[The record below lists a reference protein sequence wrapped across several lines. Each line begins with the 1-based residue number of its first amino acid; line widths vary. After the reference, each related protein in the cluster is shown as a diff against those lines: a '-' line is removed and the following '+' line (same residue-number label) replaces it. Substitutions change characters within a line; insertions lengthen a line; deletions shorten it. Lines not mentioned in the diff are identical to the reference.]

1 MYHAMK
7 TRNLILTT
15 AFAALAT
22 AAVAQVEIPEV
33 KPRADSLQMAV
44 DTLLLEGVTITAERP
59 LFSVEGEK
67 TLYQVSDDPTVQGG
81 VASDALQ
88 NAPGVSVDV
97 EGNITLRG
105 TSSVEIWINDQPS
118 NLSEE
123 NLKTYIQTLPANAI
137 DRIEVITNP
146 SARYATTAD
155 GIINIVMNSK
165 IKRNEFL
172 CFGTNVSSQP
182 FVMPWVSYV
191 WKNDKWTVNA
201 FANMYFYHGE
211 NDMEFE
217 RNLFR
222 KDEND
227 SLVPASQCHSI
238 RHTKYFTY
246 SPGGSLNITYSPD
259 KKNTYA
265 LWLNCWD
272 SFGPTEVTTERER
285 TEYMEQAGIYKYEF
299 VNNSNS
305 NYLYLN
311 AGLRYQHKFNEEGH
325 NLTARLNGN
334 LNRSALPL
342 ENHTTYTL
350 PSPRERVFTMDF
362 LTSNVPVSVNVDYN
376 LPYSKNGE
384 FSMGL
389 KGSWEDGTNRNIVDT
404 LTNNG
409 YVRDSAMSYN
419 YHYRNQNLGG
429 YIMVQHRFGDFTVQ
443 PGVSV
448 NYFQTGI
455 VFPEASDYDFVVDHF
470 DVTPSLHLSYRTKSM
485 HNFKMSYSMKVN
497 RPTATQLSPFNHYDE
512 EMYTTGNPKLEPVYT
527 QQLEAGW
534 TKYLDDFGSVGL
546 TGYYKSK
553 KNEINTIN
561 ESGYHEHYGRV
572 VFFTRPV
579 NVGRSYSAGG
589 EFNMMYRPNGMF
601 NLRFYANVYDSYLE
615 TDYGVLKALEKND
628 LWSYSLR
635 LSVWAKLWNR
645 LEVHASAY
653 YNSPMQ
659 TLFNQVGANYSID
672 CGMRT
677 DFFNHKLSVFI
688 NGNDLFGLM
697 RYSNTYTNPLS
708 SGTYSSRSNSTY
720 LCVGFTLR
728 FGNVELENEAQTAGE
743 KGGQ

>member
-1 MYHAMK
+1 MK

-15 AFAALAT
+15 AFAAFAT
-22 AAVAQVEIPEV
+22 AAFAQVEIPEV
-33 KPRADSLQMAV
+33 KPKADSLQMAV
-44 DTLLLEGVTITAERP
+44 DTLLLEGFTITAERP

-67 TLYQVSDDPTVQGG
+67 TLYQVADDPTVQGG

-118 NLSEE
+118 NLTGE
-123 NLKTYIQTLPANAI
+123 NLKSYIRTLPANAI
-137 DRIEVITNP
+137 DRIEVVTNP
-146 SARYATTAD
+146 SARYATSSD

-172 CFGTNVSSQP
+172 CFGTNASSQP
-182 FVMPWVSYV
+182 FVMPWASYV

-201 FANMYFYHGE
+201 YVSTYFYHGE
-211 NDMEFE
+211 NDMEFD

-227 SLVPASQCHSI
+227 SLVQANQSHSI

-246 SPGGSLNITYSPD
+246 SPGGSVNITYSPD

-265 LWLNCWD
+265 FWLNCWD
-272 SFGPTEVTTERER
+272 SFGPSETKTERER
-285 TEYMEQAGIYKYEF
+285 TEYLEQAGVYKYAF
-299 VNNSNS
+299 AINSNS
-305 NYLYLN
+305 NYLFLN
-311 AGLRYQHKFNEEGH
+311 SGLYYQHKFNEEGH
-325 NLTARLNGN
+325 NLTARMNGF
-334 LNRSALPL
+334 LNRQVMPL
-342 ENHTTYTL
+342 EDHTTYTL
-350 PSPRERVFTMDF
+350 PSPRERVFKMDY
-362 LTSNVPVSVNVDYN
+362 LSSNAPISANVDYN

-389 KGSWEDGTNRNIVDT
+389 RGSWEDGTNRNVVDT

-409 YVRDSAMSYN
+409 YVRDSVMSYD
-419 YHYRNQNLGG
+419 YHYRNQNWGG
-429 YIMVQHRFGDFTVQ
+429 YFMVQHRFGDFTVQ
-443 PGVSV
+443 PGISV
-448 NYFQTGI
+448 NCFRTGI
-455 VFPEASDYDFVVDHF
+455 VFPEAPDYDFVDDHF
-470 DVTPSLHLSYRTKSM
+470 DVTPSLHLSYRTKSL

-512 EMYTTGNPKLEPVYT
+512 ESYTTGNPKLEPIYT
-527 QQLEAGW
+527 QNMEASW
-534 TKYLDDFGSVGL
+534 TKYWDDFGSVGL
-546 TGYYKSK
+546 TAYYKGK

-579 NVGRSYSAGG
+579 NVGRSYMAGG
-589 EFNMMYRPNGMF
+589 EFNMMYRPSGMF

-615 TDYGVLKALEKND
+615 TDYGVLKTLEKND
-628 LWSYSLR
+628 LWSYSLQ
-635 LSVWAKLWNR
+635 LSLWAKLWNR
-645 LEVHASAY
+645 LEVHASAR

-672 CGMRT
+672 CGMRS
-677 DFFNHKLSVFI
+677 DFFNHKLSVFF

-708 SGTYSSRSNSTY
+708 SGSYSSRSNSTY